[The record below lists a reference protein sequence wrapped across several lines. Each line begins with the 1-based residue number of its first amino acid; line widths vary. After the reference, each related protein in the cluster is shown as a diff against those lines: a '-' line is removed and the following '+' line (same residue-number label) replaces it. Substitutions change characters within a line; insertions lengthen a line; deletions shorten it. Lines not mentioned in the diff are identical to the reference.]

1 MNSLIKI
8 LHMLIIVKKQ
18 ISLRAKNLIRVRKF
32 ISLLSI
38 FCIFLLPSCFSA
50 SKARHPNNTPLFS
63 TPTITPK
70 AANTPLLESKSIQNI
85 LRSKT
90 YYVSGTGNDNN
101 NGVSNSSPL
110 RTIQKAANLT
120 RPGDTVLVMNG
131 VYSNSYPTGNVL
143 TITRAGTPTGWI
155 RYKAYPGHHPKLKF
169 NGWNGIFISQGAS
182 YIEINGFEIE
192 GNNDNITLEYAQSQK
207 YNGNNPLTNGNGI
220 SIDGRKDGNNHPH
233 HIRIVNNKVFKC
245 GGAGI
250 SSIQADY
257 VTIEKNKVFNNSWYT
272 VYSTSGISTWQ
283 NWRFDNSQGY
293 KTIIRNN
300 KVYNNRNY
308 IPWLAMGKI
317 VDGNGII
324 IDDSKNTQNGSSLG
338 AYTGRTLVENNLV
351 FNNGGSGIHTY
362 KSEHVD
368 IINNTAYM
376 NSQSPELKG
385 GEIFANSSSDINIVN
400 NILFALPR
408 EKVNSNY
415 NNNNV
420 YYDYNI
426 YSNSRDI
433 AVKGAHDLTVDPKF
447 VNASINPTQLD
458 LRLQPSSPAINKGLT
473 WKAVISDYASNP
485 RPSAN
490 RYDIGAYEYQ
500 F

>member
-1 MNSLIKI
+1 
-8 LHMLIIVKKQ
+8 
-18 ISLRAKNLIRVRKF
+18 
-32 ISLLSI
+32 
-38 FCIFLLPSCFSA
+38 
-50 SKARHPNNTPLFS
+50 
-63 TPTITPK
+63 
-70 AANTPLLESKSIQNI
+70 
-85 LRSKT
+85 
-90 YYVSGTGNDNN
+90 
-101 NGVSNSSPL
+101 
-110 RTIQKAANLT
+110 
-120 RPGDTVLVMNG
+120 
-131 VYSNSYPTGNVL
+131 
-143 TITRAGTPTGWI
+143 
-155 RYKAYPGHHPKLKF
+155 
-169 NGWNGIFISQGAS
+169 
-182 YIEINGFEIE
+182 
-192 GNNDNITLEYAQSQK
+192 
-207 YNGNNPLTNGNGI
+207 
-220 SIDGRKDGNNHPH
+220 
-233 HIRIVNNKVFKC
+233 VNNKVFKC

-338 AYTGRTLVENNLV
+338 AYTGRTLVANNIV
-351 FNNGGSGIHTY
+351 FNNGGSGIHAY
-362 KSEHVD
+362 ESEHVD

-376 NSQSPELKG
+376 NSQSPELND
-385 GEIFANSSSDINIVN
+385 GEIFANTSADVNIVN
-400 NILFALPR
+400 NILFTQPGKR
-408 EKVNSNY
+408 VNSNY

-426 YSNSRDI
+426 YFNSQDI
-433 AVKGAHDLTVDPKF
+433 AVKGAHDLIVDPKF
-447 VNASINPTQLD
+447 VSSVTNPAQLD
-458 LRLQPSSPAINKGLT
+458 LRLQPNSPAINNGLV
-473 WKAVISDYASNP
+473 WKVVTSDYASNP
-485 RPSAN
+485 RPSTN